1 MSEMQKVY
9 QFRILS
15 LHQMKKVYEI
25 AKNLKK
31 KTHKTPQSIKNNTRR
46 NRKSVN
52 E

>member
-1 MSEMQKVY
+1 MQKVY

-15 LHQMKKVYEI
+15 LHQLEKVYEI

-31 KTHKTPQSIKNNTRR
+31 KKTHKTPQSIKTNTRR

>member
-15 LHQMKKVYEI
+15 LHQLEKVYEI

-31 KTHKTPQSIKNNTRR
+31 KKKPTKPHNLSKPIQEEIENL
-46 NRKSVN
+46 
-52 E
+52 

>member
-1 MSEMQKVY
+1 MQKVY

-15 LHQMKKVYEI
+15 LHQLEKVYEI

-31 KTHKTPQSIKNNTRR
+31 KKKTHKTPQSIKTNTRR